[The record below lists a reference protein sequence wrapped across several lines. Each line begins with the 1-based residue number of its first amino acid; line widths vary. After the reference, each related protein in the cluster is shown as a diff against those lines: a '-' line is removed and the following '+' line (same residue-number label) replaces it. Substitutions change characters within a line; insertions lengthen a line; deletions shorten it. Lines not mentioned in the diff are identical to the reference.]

1 MATETRELA
10 VFAWLPERDDP
21 GFRPAGLLNLTQT
34 RGAPLSGAA
43 LASEFRYG
51 LRYLERPL
59 SFEIDPVS
67 LSLRD
72 RNRVRGARLFPVNGL
87 PEFGGIRD
95 AAPDAWGRR
104 VIEARR
110 KVPANSL
117 TEAEYLLDASSDR
130 VGALDVRAN
139 RDAPAT
145 SAASDLRSLEYLLQA
160 AAAVEAGE
168 PVPAALADL
177 LAAGS
182 TAGGARPK
190 ASVRDD
196 RGVLWL
202 AKFPARG
209 DTFDVARAEYCTL
222 ELARRAGLTVPQLQV
237 LDVSG
242 RTVML
247 IRRFDR
253 FWSVPGVALPASGPL
268 GEGEP
273 VVGAREARLPFVSGL
288 TLVGCSEFESPT
300 KRYADLALAI
310 REHVAAPCVRADVEE
325 LFVRML
331 FNVFVSNDDD
341 HLRNH
346 GFLRDPRMGGWRLSP
361 LYDVVPRPGQA
372 HERYLHLEVGDQGK
386 LATLDNAL
394 THHPAFLGKRTRAIE
409 LMRRVWSTV
418 RGWQSIFEELG
429 APGSL
434 IDRIAPAIRD
444 LDDIAS
450 PGLRAEIR
458 RTALRATVAQ
468 IPRAGQPGNA

>member
-1 MATETRELA
+1 MAAETRELA

-34 RGAPLSGAA
+34 RGALLSDAA

-51 LRYLERPL
+51 LRYLERPQ

-72 RNRVRGARLFPVNGL
+72 RVRVRGVRLFPVNGL

-139 RDAPAT
+139 LDAPAT
-145 SAASDLRSLEYLLQA
+145 SAASDLRSLGYLLQA

-177 LAAGS
+177 LAAGQ

-222 ELARRAGLTVPQLQV
+222 ELARRAGLTVPELQV

-242 RTVML
+242 RPVML

-253 FWSVPGVALPASGPL
+253 FWA
-268 GEGEP
+268 
-273 VVGAREARLPFVSGL
+273 GAREARLPFVSGL
-288 TLVGCSEFESPT
+288 TLVACSEFESRM

-325 LFVRML
+325 LFARMV
-331 FNVFVSNDDD
+331 FNIFVSNDDD

-361 LYDVVPRPGQA
+361 LYDVVPRPGHA

-394 THHPAFLGKRTRAIE
+394 THYPAFLGKRPRAIE
-409 LMRRVWSTV
+409 LMHRVWSTV
-418 RGWQSIFEELG
+418 RGWKSIFEELG
-429 APGSL
+429 APGGL

-458 RTALRATVAQ
+458 RTAPLAVHT
-468 IPRAGQPGNA
+468 NW

>member
-1 MATETRELA
+1 MPAETRELA

-34 RGAPLSGAA
+34 RGALLSDAT

-51 LRYLERPL
+51 LRYLERPQ

-117 TEAEYLLDASSDR
+117 TEADYLLDASSDR

-139 RDAPAT
+139 LDAPAT
-145 SAASDLRSLEYLLQA
+145 SAASDLRSLGYLLQA

-177 LAAGS
+177 LAAGQ

-202 AKFPARG
+202 AKFPAQG

-222 ELARRAGLTVPQLQV
+222 ELARRAGLTVPELQV

-242 RTVML
+242 RPVML

-253 FWSVPGVALPASGPL
+253 FWA
-268 GEGEP
+268 
-273 VVGAREARLPFVSGL
+273 GAREARLPFVSGL
-288 TLVGCSEFESPT
+288 TLVACSEFESRM

-325 LFVRML
+325 LFVRMV
-331 FNVFVSNDDD
+331 FNIFVSNDDD

-361 LYDVVPRPGQA
+361 LYDVVPRPGHAQ
-372 HERYLHLEVGDQGK
+372 ERYLHLEVGDQGK

-394 THHPAFLGKRTRAIE
+394 THHPAFLGKRPRAIE
-409 LMRRVWSTV
+409 LMHRVWSTV
-418 RGWQSIFEELG
+418 RGWKSIFEELG
-429 APGSL
+429 APGGL

-458 RTALRATVAQ
+458 RTAPLATHT
-468 IPRAGQPGNA
+468 NW